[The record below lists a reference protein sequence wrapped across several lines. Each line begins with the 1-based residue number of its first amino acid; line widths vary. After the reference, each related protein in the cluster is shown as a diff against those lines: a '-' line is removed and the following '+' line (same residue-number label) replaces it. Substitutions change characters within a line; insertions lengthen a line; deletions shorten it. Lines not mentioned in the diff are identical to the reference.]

1 MRKGTV
7 KWFNAAKGYGFITG
21 EDGVDVFCHFSALQM
36 DGYKTLVEGQPVEFD
51 VVDGTKGPQA
61 SNVTVIQY
69 SNNYGSDFTNEAI
82 VQRVTREVST
92 NGTVQATLNS
102 GGGLKEAIKEALDD
116 LGITTAVSEISKN
129 TKTQADKKEQTIVEI
144 GGKTVTDA
152 VTTQRNANGYS
163 FQGA

>member
-61 SNVTVIQY
+61 MDAGDSQAAILAILSQ
-69 SNNYGSDFTNEAI
+69 SAANN
-82 VQRVTREVST
+82 Q
-92 NGTVQATLNS
+92 QA
-102 GGGLKEAIKEALDD
+102 
-116 LGITTAVSEISKN
+116 
-129 TKTQADKKEQTIVEI
+129 
-144 GGKTVTDA
+144 
-152 VTTQRNANGYS
+152 
-163 FQGA
+163 

>member
-1 MRKGTV
+1 MHG
-7 KWFNAAKGYGFITG
+7 
-21 EDGVDVFCHFSALQM
+21 
-36 DGYKTLVEGQPVEFD
+36 DGYIQC
-51 VVDGTKGPQA
+51 GPRWCNRICSWKIGKQ
-61 SNVTVIQY
+61 
-69 SNNYGSDFTNEAI
+69 
-82 VQRVTREVST
+82 
-92 NGTVQATLNS
+92 
-102 GGGLKEAIKEALDD
+102 ALDD

>member
-1 MRKGTV
+1 M
-7 KWFNAAKGYGFITG
+7 
-21 EDGVDVFCHFSALQM
+21 DVNLGARLKINDSAL
-36 DGYKTLVEGQPVEFD
+36 KE
-51 VVDGTKGPQA
+51 
-61 SNVTVIQY
+61 Y
-69 SNNYGSDFTNEAI
+69 SNNYGSDFSNEAI